1 MTFKGF
7 SPGKTRQTQIPAQ
20 FFSDLLPQ
28 IDDLAE
34 LKITLFCFW
43 ALHQKEGKY
52 RFLRRHDF
60 ATDAALMQG
69 LGLINGNTADEALD
83 KALICAM
90 QRGTLLCG
98 QAKGEA
104 LYFMNTAQGREAVRQ
119 LDAGTWTPDDDGF
132 SVELMPERP
141 NVYALY
147 EANVGMITPMIA
159 DALKDAEREYP
170 VQWIADAIQEAVKSN
185 KRSWRYIESVLKGWQ
200 TEGKGSEKN
209 GRSARRNEQRKT
221 EGKLD
226 NIIIK

>member
-7 SPGKTRQTQIPAQ
+7 SPGKTRQTQLPAQ
-20 FFSDLLPQ
+20 FFSELLPQ

-60 ATDAALMQG
+60 AADTALMQG
-69 LGLINGNTADEALD
+69 LALMNGASADDTLD
-83 KALICAM
+83 KALLRAI

-98 QAKGEA
+98 QAHGAA
-104 LYFMNTAQGREAVRQ
+104 LYFMNTAQGREALRQ
-119 LDAGTWTPDDDGF
+119 LDAGTWTPDDAGR
-132 SVELMPERP
+132 SLELMPERP

-147 EANVGMITPMIA
+147 EANIGLITPMIA

-170 VQWIADAIQEAVKSN
+170 AQWIADAIQEAVKSN
-185 KRSWRYIESVLKGWQ
+185 KRSWRYIESVLKG
-200 TEGKGSEKN
+200 
-209 GRSARRNEQRKT
+209 
-221 EGKLD
+221 
-226 NIIIK
+226 